1 MTLLPVAARLL
12 QCEAR
17 RYRFQSHLTTTVLK

>member
-17 RYRFQSHLTTTVLK
+17 RYRFQSHLITTVLK